1 MSEADILEMRKVS
14 PSSFFNPPFG
24 ILLNSYVPEAKRV
37 KILASQTWIKGKFDA
52 N

>member
-24 ILLNSYVPEAKRV
+24 ILLNSYEPEAKKSENFSLSDMDKRKV
-37 KILASQTWIKGKFDA
+37 
-52 N
+52 